1 MTGADE
7 LLIDTNV
14 LLYEYDKNEPIK
26 GQAALGLLQ
35 EIFRAGKPLLTTPKI
50 ISEFYWNVTRKIA
63 IPLTHAEAMAAIQ
76 IYLGATRIQAVTWAV
91 LAKAFDVINKHGLAL
106 WDAQL
111 LAAAVIYG
119 ARTIVSE
126 DFQHRAV
133 LKGVTLINP
142 FAADFVITDILRP

>member
-26 GQAALGLLQ
+26 GQAALVLLQ
-35 EIFRAGKPLLTTPKI
+35 EIFSAGKPLLTTQV

-76 IYLGATRIQAVTWAV
+76 IYLGATRIQPVTWAI

-133 LKGVTLINP
+133 LEGVTLINP